1 MLRVCVANARILPRL
16 RAAESDAV
24 IVSVRALIFVDNL
37 SSESEIVRVS
47 VRVLVICCAP
57 CVTCLVTESEK
68 VTVSAANAL
77 IFAASLAAK
86 SEIATV
92 SEIVL
97 ILADILANESEILI
111 VSVSA
116 LSLPRCVAMASD
128 NVRV

>member
-68 VTVSAANAL
+68 VAVSAANTR
-77 IFAASLAAK
+77 IFANSLVT
-86 SEIATV
+86 E
-92 SEIVL
+92 SEIVTVWLIAL
-97 ILADILANESEILI
+97 ILPDILAIESEIII
-111 VSVSA
+111 V
-116 LSLPRCVAMASD
+116 
-128 NVRV
+128 